1 VAAGGRAQRLM
12 PAVLW
17 RGGLPALA
25 VLLALA
31 GCAPQHS
38 AGRAPSG
45 IAVPAGPGPALT
57 PLRFDQLPGWSA
69 DRPAEAVPAF
79 LAGCARLDGTAD
91 PRLSALCAQA
101 SGLVPGDDAAARGF
115 FERGFQP
122 HLASADGS
130 AQGLVTGY
138 YEPEFRA
145 ARSRGGEFQTPLLR
159 RPPGHVQGRMLPT
172 RAQITRGA
180 LARRGLEMLFVADPV
195 DAFFLQIQGSGRARL
210 ADGSVVRVTYD
221 GQNGQP
227 YVPIGRVL
235 VDRGEMKLEDV
246 SMQSIRAW
254 LKAHPAEAGGMMDQ
268 NPSYVFF
275 REVRGVAPDA
285 GPPGAMGVALTPL
298 RSAAVDRAHIAL
310 GTPVFVDTNDALTP
324 AVPWRRLLVAQDVGG
339 AIRGPT
345 RADLFF
351 GWGAEAEERAGRMRQ
366 PGSIYVLLPR

>member
-1 VAAGGRAQRLM
+1 M
-12 PAVLW
+12 
-17 RGGLPALA
+17 RGAFAALA
-25 VLLALA
+25 VLAGPLLSGLA
-31 GCAPQHS
+31 GCAPPHT
-38 AGRAPSG
+38 AGHAPAGVTVPSG
-45 IAVPAGPGPALT
+45 PGAALT
-57 PLRFDQLPGWSA
+57 PARFDQLPGWAA
-69 DRPAEAVPAF
+69 DRVAEAVPAF
-79 LAGCARLDGTAD
+79 LAGCARLPRDAD
-91 PRLSALCAQA
+91 PRLPALCATAA
-101 SGLVPGDDAAARGF
+101 SLPPGNEAAARGF
-115 FERGFQP
+115 FERSFVP

-145 ARSRGGEFQTPLLR
+145 SRSRGGEYQTPLLR

-180 LARRGLEMLFVADPV
+180 LARRGLELLWVADPI

-210 ADGSVVRVTYD
+210 PDGSIARLTYD

-254 LKAHPAEAGGMMDQ
+254 LAAHPGEATGVMDQ

-275 REVRGVAPDA
+275 RELRDAMPDA
-285 GPPGAMGVALTPL
+285 GPPGAMTVPLTPL
-298 RSAAVDRAHIAL
+298 RSVAVDRAHIAL
-310 GTPVFVDTNDALTP
+310 GTPVWIDSNDALTP
-324 AVPWRRLLVAQDVGG
+324 ATPWRRLVMAQDVGG

-345 RADLFF
+345 RADIFF
-351 GWGAEAEERAGRMRQ
+351 GWGAEAENRAGRMRQ
-366 PGSIYVLLPR
+366 PGSLYVLLPR